1 MTISER
7 AQQLLAARTPFV
19 HATVVR
25 AQPPTS
31 AYPGDEAILLADGTI
46 EGFVGGQCAQNS
58 VRKAALG
65 VLQAGESVL
74 LRVLPDGDVHFPEAP
89 GACVVVNP
97 CLSGGSLEI
106 FLTPQLPA
114 PLIRIYGTTP
124 IADALAQLCGLLGY
138 DVRRADDLADTT
150 AVVIASH
157 GGPEAE
163 TIRAALDH
171 GVGYIGLV
179 ASKVRGAAIL
189 DSLDLSQGGGGAGA
203 PPGRTAHRR
212 QDPRRD
218 RGRDRGRTHRRD
230 PRRRPGARDCP
241 GGRPGGGGGSGVRH
255 DGDDR
260 ARRRAPAAGRRGL
273 LVLRSGMSR
282 RVREPAS
289 RRMNAPPVTG
299 VVLAAGG
306 SRRLG
311 TPKQLLPYR
320 DTTLLGA
327 TLDVARGAGFDQ
339 LIVTLG
345 GAAQAVRDAVPL
357 DGVDVVAVED
367 FGIGCS
373 ASLRAALE
381 RVDPR
386 AAGIVLMLG
395 DQDGVEART
404 LKRMIE
410 QGPSTDIMVCRYD
423 DGIGHPFWLSRGPS

>member
-114 PLIRIYGTTP
+114 PLIRIYGATP
-124 IADALAQLCGLLGY
+124 IADALMQLCGVLGY
-138 DVRRADDLADTT
+138 DVQREARETTDLADTS

-163 TIRAALDH
+163 LIRTALDN

-179 ASKVRGAAIL
+179 ASKVRGASIL
-189 DSLDLSQGGGGAGA
+189 NELELSDVERARIHTPVGLPIGAKTPAEIAVSIAAELIAAVRDGSLIRPATPVNGGAREA
-203 PPGRTAHRR
+203 V
-212 QDPRRD
+212 DPVC
-218 RGRDRGRTHRRD
+218 GMTVPIG
-230 PRRRPGARDCP
+230 
-241 GGRPGGGGGSGVRH
+241 
-255 DGDDR
+255 
-260 ARRRAPAAGRRGL
+260 PATEHL
-273 LVLRSGMSR
+273 
-282 RVREPAS
+282 E
-289 RRMNAPPVTG
+289 
-299 VVLAAGG
+299 
-306 SRRLG
+306 
-311 TPKQLLPYR
+311 
-320 DTTLLGA
+320 
-327 TLDVARGAGFDQ
+327 
-339 LIVTLG
+339 LG
-345 GAAQAVRDAVPL
+345 GADYWFCCP
-357 DGVDVVAVED
+357 
-367 FGIGCS
+367 GCRT
-373 ASLRAALE
+373 AF
-381 RVDPR
+381 
-386 AAGIVLMLG
+386 AAGKA
-395 DQDGVEART
+395 GV
-404 LKRMIE
+404 
-410 QGPSTDIMVCRYD
+410 
-423 DGIGHPFWLSRGPS
+423 